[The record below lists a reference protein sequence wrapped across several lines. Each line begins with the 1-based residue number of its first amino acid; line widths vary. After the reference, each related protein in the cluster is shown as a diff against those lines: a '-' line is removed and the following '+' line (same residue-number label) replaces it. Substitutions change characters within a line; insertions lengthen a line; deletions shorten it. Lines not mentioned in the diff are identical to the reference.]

1 MQNDSLLNAAKSIL
15 TASPDPLEEALGS
28 PWGNPF
34 KGEEADIIWLHYLS
48 WPGEVKRFVSH
59 VNSGKTYQTVHIAST
74 ADIQTAGMKPAAKA
88 AKYLLFDKPN
98 DGTKPAL
105 VLVK

>member
-15 TASPDPLEEALGS
+15 IASPESLDEALGS

-34 KGEEADIIWLHYLS
+34 KGEDADIIFLHYLS

-59 VNSGKTYQTVHIAST
+59 VESGKTYQTVYVADT
-74 ADIQTAGMKPAAKA
+74 ADIHTAGMKPAAKA
-88 AKYLLFDKPN
+88 AKYLLFDKPTK
-98 DGTKPAL
+98 GAKPAL